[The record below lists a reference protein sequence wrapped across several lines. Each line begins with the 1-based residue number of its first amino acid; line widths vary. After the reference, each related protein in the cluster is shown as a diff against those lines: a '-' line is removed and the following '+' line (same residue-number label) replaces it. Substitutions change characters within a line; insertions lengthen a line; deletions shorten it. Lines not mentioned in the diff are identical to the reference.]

1 MIYKGLELKPIR
13 KFKKG
18 ELWSLLDN
26 KKLISGEHLTPK
38 NYNYED
44 FYEQAMKENENFD
57 IFEIVTKKIFIVPSK
72 RKFLIFSN
80 I

>member
-18 ELWSLLDN
+18 ELWKLLED
-26 KKLISGEHLTPK
+26 KKFISGEHLTPTGYDYDEF
-38 NYNYED
+38 YN
-44 FYEQAMKENENFD
+44 QVIKENENFD
-57 IFEIVTKKIFIVPSK
+57 IFELIAKKILIVPSK
-72 RKFLIFSN
+72 RKFLIFSK